1 MSTCLVGLLA
11 TPQNRE
17 TSRIYDGTLEKELT
31 IMIPTFVLLAS
42 AGGLFRLGLNIGLRR
57 KLGVSLALPPV
68 LALAILLLTIL
79 PDMITP
85 IDINLPLGLV
95 VGLLLPDL
103 LLRRFGDG
111 CSIQGSKPRLHCPDS
126 SLR

>member
-1 MSTCLVGLLA
+1 
-11 TPQNRE
+11 
-17 TSRIYDGTLEKELT
+17 
-31 IMIPTFVLLAS
+31 MIPTFVLLAI
-42 AGGLFRLGLNIGLRR
+42 AGGVFRLGLNIGLRR
-57 KLGVSLALPPV
+57 KLGVSFALPPV

-103 LLRRFGDG
+103 LLRRVW
-111 CSIQGSKPRLHCPDS
+111 
-126 SLR
+126 